1 MTRALTL
8 GYVIWGTTLVI
19 QLGIALLMARKKL
32 FRELPIFFSYTVFHV
47 VRSVTLFYVRQH
59 SSLTTYS
66 YAYWSAELISAVL
79 GFAVIY
85 EVFSMVLEPYP
96 GLRRLGM
103 MLLGWA
109 AVVMV
114 ILSIAAAASP
124 GASQPGM
131 IAAVFDFE
139 RSIRII
145 QCGLMA
151 FLFIFASTL
160 SLSWKHYSFGI
171 ALGFGIFAT
180 VDLIAVAVRAQV
192 GSAAAQSFALLKPG
206 SYLMATAIWTAYLL
220 MPAAEPAEVSSLS
233 RYQLERWNRTLLE
246 LLAR

>member
-1 MTRALTL
+1 MRSVLTL
-8 GYVIWGTTLVI
+8 GYFFWSSTLLI
-19 QLGIALLMARKKL
+19 QLGTSIIMAKKRL
-32 FRELPIFFSYTVFHV
+32 FRELPVFFSYTVFHV
-47 VRSVTLFYVRQH
+47 VRSLALFIIRQNC
-59 SSLTTYS
+59 SMTTYS
-66 YAYWSAELISAVL
+66 YAYWSAEFISAVM

-85 EVFSMVLEPYP
+85 EVFSKVLEPFP
-96 GLRRLGM
+96 GIQRLGM

-114 ILSIAAAASP
+114 ILGIASAASP

-131 IAAVFDFE
+131 IAGVFAFE
-139 RSIRII
+139 RSIRIV

-171 ALGFGIFAT
+171 AMGFGIFAT
-180 VDLIAVAVRAQV
+180 VDLIAVAVRAQM
-192 GSAAAQSFALLKPG
+192 GSVAGATFGLLKPG
-206 SYLMATAIWTAYLL
+206 SYLVATAIWTGYLL
-220 MPAAEPAEVSSLS
+220 MPAAKPAAVSSLA
-233 RYQLERWNRTLLE
+233 RYQVERWNRTLLE

>member
-1 MTRALTL
+1 MTSSLATNLIWFGGLALQSGAT
-8 GYVIWGTTLVI
+8 VIML
-19 QLGIALLMARKKL
+19 RRRL
-32 FRELPIFFSYTVFHV
+32 FQDLPLFFSYTAFHV
-47 VRSVTLFYVRQH
+47 VRSVALFLIRQNY
-59 SSLTTYS
+59 SMTSYS
-66 YAYWSAELISAVL
+66 YAYWSAELVSAVM

-85 EVFSMVLEPYP
+85 EIFSMVLEPYP

-124 GASQPGM
+124 GVSQPGM
-131 IAAVFDFE
+131 IAAVFAFE
-139 RSIRII
+139 RSIRIV

-160 SLSWKHYSFGI
+160 SLSWKHCSFGI
-171 ALGFGIFAT
+171 ALGFGLFAT
-180 VDLIAVAVRAQV
+180 VDLIVVAVRAQL

-206 SYLMATAIWTAYLL
+206 SYLVATAIWTAYLL
-220 MPAAEPAEVSSLS
+220 MPVAKPAEVSSLT
-233 RYQLERWNRTLLE
+233 RYQVDRWNRTLME